1 MPAESLPTNGAC
13 IRALRQA
20 YGIKLYELAKDL
32 DITDGHLGKI
42 ETGRVNASL
51 TILRRI
57 TARFHVPLDAI
68 VRCPLP
74 DHMSETNRPKPTIAA

>member
-13 IRALRQA
+13 IRALRKA
-20 YGIKLYELAKDL
+20 YGIKLYELAKDI

-51 TILRRI
+51 SVLRRL
-57 TARFHVPLDAI
+57 TVRFDVPLAAL
-68 VRCPLP
+68 VTCRLP
-74 DHMSETNRPKPTIAA
+74 DKADVA